1 MQFRTLA
8 LHASAWLLLA
18 AMPLQPARAEV
29 SEVRLAQQFSMG
41 YMQFAI
47 MERNHLIEKHAKAA
61 GLGEIK
67 VFWDRFN
74 GPNFMNDALL
84 AGKLDYVSGGVP
96 GLITLWEKTVGTPQ
110 EVRGVSAL
118 SSQPFLLNSRSP
130 NIKSIRDFSDKD
142 RVAVPSIKT
151 SVQAV
156 TLQMAAAKEFG
167 DASYGKYDNLTVSMS
182 PPDAT
187 VALIAGAS
195 EINNVFSVPPF
206 QFQQLERPGIHTIL
220 NSFDVMGGPHTFT
233 VLWTTAK
240 FRDAN
245 PKTYKAVLAA
255 LQEATEILN
264 QDKRA
269 AAQMWIEQTKSNLA
283 VDWLHKIVSS
293 PQVQFTLVPNNTT
306 KYSDFMHK
314 VGSIKK
320 KPASWKDLF
329 FPEIHGMQGS

>member
-1 MQFRTLA
+1 MKFRTLA

-18 AMPLQPARAEV
+18 ATPLQPARAEV
-29 SEVRLAQQFSMG
+29 PEVRLAQQFSMG

-47 MERNHLIEKHAKAA
+47 MERNRLIEKHAKTA
-61 GLGEIK
+61 GLGEVK

-84 AGKLDYVSGGVP
+84 AGRVDFVSGGVP
-96 GLITLWEKTVGTPQ
+96 GLITLWEKTLGTPQ

-130 NIKSIRDFSDKD
+130 NIKSVRDFSDKD
-142 RVAVPSIKT
+142 RIAVPSIKT

-167 DASYGKYDNLTVSMS
+167 DANYGKFDNLTVSMS

-187 VALIAGAS
+187 VALVSGAG

-206 QFQQLERPGIHTIL
+206 QFQQLEHPGVHTVL

-233 VLWTTAK
+233 VIWTSRK
-240 FRDAN
+240 FREAN
-245 PKTYKAVLAA
+245 PKTYNAVLAA

-264 QDKRA
+264 HDKRA
-269 AAQMWIEQTKSNLA
+269 AAQMWIEQTKSNLT
-283 VDWLHKIVSS
+283 VDWLYKIVSG

-306 KYSDFMHK
+306 KYSDFMYK

-329 FPEIHGMQGS
+329 FPEIHGVQGS

>member
-1 MQFRTLA
+1 MLSIVCRTA
-8 LHASAWLLLA
+8 G
-18 AMPLQPARAEV
+18 AEV

-47 MERNHLIEKHAKAA
+47 MERNQLIEKHAKAA

-84 AGKLDYVSGGVP
+84 AGKVDYVSGGVP
-96 GLITLWEKTVGTPQ
+96 GLITLWEKTVGTPL

-130 NIKSIRDFSDKD
+130 NIKSIRDFTDKD
-142 RVAVPSIKT
+142 RIALPSIKT

-156 TLQMAAAKEFG
+156 TLQMAAAQLFG
-167 DASYGKYDNLTVSMS
+167 DANYGKYDNLTVSMS
-182 PPDAT
+182 PPDST
-187 VALIAGAS
+187 VALLSGAS

-220 NSFDVMGGPHTFT
+220 NSFDVMGGAHTFT
-233 VLWTTAK
+233 VIWTTSK
-240 FRDAN
+240 FREAN

-264 QDKRA
+264 KDKRA
-269 AAQMWIEQTKSNLA
+269 AAQMWIEQTKSNLT
-283 VDWLHKIVSS
+283 VDWLYKIVSS
-293 PQVQFTLVPNNTT
+293 PQVQFHAGAEQH
-306 KYSDFMHK
+306 D
-314 VGSIKK
+314 
-320 KPASWKDLF
+320 
-329 FPEIHGMQGS
+329 EILGLHAQSRLDQEETRDAGKTCSFRRYTMCRAVDAARAGGHCG

>member
-1 MQFRTLA
+1 
-8 LHASAWLLLA
+8 
-18 AMPLQPARAEV
+18 
-29 SEVRLAQQFSMG
+29 
-41 YMQFAI
+41 
-47 MERNHLIEKHAKAA
+47 
-61 GLGEIK
+61 
-67 VFWDRFN
+67 
-74 GPNFMNDALL
+74 MNDALL
-84 AGKLDYVSGGVP
+84 AGKVDFVSGGVP
-96 GLITLWEKTVGTPQ
+96 GLITLWEKTLGTPQ

-130 NIKSIRDFSDKD
+130 NIKSVRDFSDKD
-142 RVAVPSIKT
+142 RIAVPSIKT

-156 TLQMAAAKEFG
+156 TLQMAAAQLFG
-167 DASYGKYDNLTVSMS
+167 DSNYSKYDNLTVSMS

-187 VALIAGAS
+187 VALVSGAG

-206 QFQQLERPGIHTIL
+206 QFQQLEHPGVHTVL

-233 VLWTTAK
+233 VIWTSRK
-240 FRDAN
+240 FREAN

-264 QDKRA
+264 HDKRA
-269 AAQMWIEQTKSNLA
+269 AAQMWIEQTKSNLT
-283 VDWLHKIVSS
+283 VDWLYKIVSS

-306 KYSDFMHK
+306 KYSNFMYK

-329 FPEIHGMQGS
+329 FPEIHGVQGS

>member
-1 MQFRTLA
+1 MKFRTLA
-8 LHASAWLLLA
+8 LHAFALLLLA
-18 AMPLQPARAEV
+18 ATPLQPARAEV
-29 SEVRLAQQFSMG
+29 PEVRLAQQFSMG

-47 MERNHLIEKHAKAA
+47 MERNRLIEKHAKAA

-84 AGKLDYVSGGVP
+84 AGRVDFVSGGVP

-156 TLQMAAAKEFG
+156 TLQMAAAQLFG
-167 DASYGKYDNLTVSMS
+167 DANYAKYDNLTVSMS

-187 VALIAGAS
+187 VALTSGAS

-233 VLWTTAK
+233 VIWTTAK
-240 FRDAN
+240 FREAN

-269 AAQMWIEQTKSNLA
+269 AAQMWIDQTKSNLA
-283 VDWLHKIVSS
+283 ADWLHKIVSS

-306 KYSDFMHK
+306 KYSDFMYK

-329 FPEIHGMQGS
+329 FPEIHGVQGS

>member
-1 MQFRTLA
+1 MKLFRLPA
-8 LHASAWLLLA
+8 ALA
-18 AMPLQPARAEV
+18 AAVIACASPCAGAEV
-29 SEVRLAQQFSMG
+29 TEIRLAQQFSMG

-47 MERNHLIEKHAKAA
+47 MERDRLIEKHAKAS
-61 GLGEIK
+61 GLGDVK
-67 VFWDRFN
+67 VYWDRFN

-84 AGKLDYVSGGVP
+84 AGKVDFVSGGVP
-96 GLITLWEKTVGTPQ
+96 GLITLWEKTIGTPQ

-130 NIKSIRDFSDKD
+130 NIKSIRDFTDKD
-142 RVAVPSIKT
+142 RVAVPSVKT

-156 TLQMAAAKEFG
+156 TLQMAAAQLYG
-167 DASYGKYDNLTVSMS
+167 DAGFGKYDNLTVSMS
-182 PPDAT
+182 PPDST
-187 VALIAGAS
+187 TALISGAS

-206 QFQQLERPGIHTIL
+206 QYQQLEHPGIHTIL

-233 VLWTTAK
+233 VIWTTSR

-245 PKTYKAVLAA
+245 PKAYKAVLAA

-264 QDKRA
+264 KDKRA
-269 AAQMWIEQTKSNLA
+269 AARAWIEQTKSKLDA
-283 VDWLHKIVSS
+283 DWLYKIVSS
-293 PQVQFTLVPNNTT
+293 PQVQYTLVPNNTM
-306 KYSDFMHK
+306 KYSDFMYK

-329 FPEIHGMQGS
+329 FPEIHNLQGS

>member
-1 MQFRTLA
+1 MPTIRVLSALALATLA
-8 LHASAWLLLA
+8 LAG
-18 AMPLQPARAEV
+18 PPARAEV
-29 SEVRLAQQFSMG
+29 TEIRLAQQFSMG

-47 MERNHLIEKHAKAA
+47 MERDRLIEKHAKAA
-61 GLGEIK
+61 GLGDVK

-84 AGKLDYVSGGVP
+84 AGKVDFVSGGVP
-96 GLITLWEKTVGTPQ
+96 GLITLWEKTIGTPQ

-142 RVAVPSIKT
+142 RIAVPSVKT

-156 TLQMAAAKEFG
+156 TLQMAAAQLFG
-167 DASYGKYDNLTVSMS
+167 DANFGKYDNLTVSMS
-182 PPDAT
+182 PPDST
-187 VALIAGAS
+187 TALISGAG

-206 QFQQLERPGIHTIL
+206 QYQQLEHPGIHTIL

-233 VLWTTAK
+233 VIWTTSK

-245 PKTYKAVLAA
+245 PKAYQAVLDA
-255 LQEATEILN
+255 LQEATEVLN
-264 QDKRA
+264 KDKRA
-269 AAQMWIEQTKSNLA
+269 AARAWIEQTKSKLDA
-283 VDWLHKIVSS
+283 DWLYKIVSS
-293 PQVQFTLVPNNTT
+293 PQVQYTLTPNNTM
-306 KYSDFMHK
+306 KYSDFMYK

-320 KPASWKDLF
+320 KPGSWKDLF
-329 FPEIHGMQGS
+329 FPEVHNLHGS

>member
-1 MQFRTLA
+1 MKFRTSVLQA
-8 LHASAWLLLA
+8 CACLLLA
-18 AMPLQPARAEV
+18 AMPLAPARAEV

-47 MERNHLIEKHAKAA
+47 MERNRLIEKHAKAA
-61 GLGEIK
+61 GLGDIK

-130 NIKSIRDFSDKD
+130 HIKSIRDFSDKD
-142 RVAVPSIKT
+142 RIAVPATKT

-156 TLQMAAAKEFG
+156 TLQMAAVREFG
-167 DASYGKYDNLTVSMS
+167 DANYGKYDNLTVSMS
-182 PPDAT
+182 PPDST
-187 VALIAGAS
+187 VALTSGAS

-245 PKTYKAVLAA
+245 PRTYKAVLAA

-264 QDKRA
+264 QDKRT

-283 VDWLHKIVSS
+283 VDWLAKIVSS

-306 KYSDFMHK
+306 RYSDFMHK

-329 FPEIHGMQGS
+329 FPEVHGLQGS

>member
-1 MQFRTLA
+1 MSQARAAILFFSFFLTLA
-8 LHASAWLLLA
+8 SGRAI
-18 AMPLQPARAEV
+18 AEV
-29 SEVRLAQQFSMG
+29 NEVRLAQQFSMG

-47 MERNHLIEKHAKAA
+47 MEHNQLIEKHARAA

-84 AGKLDYVSGGVP
+84 AGKVDYVSGGVP
-96 GLITLWEKTVGTPQ
+96 GLITLWEKTLGTPQ

-130 NIKSIRDFSDKD
+130 NIKSIRDFTDKD
-142 RVAVPSIKT
+142 RIAVPSIKT

-156 TLQMAAAKEFG
+156 TLQMAAAQLFG
-167 DASYGKYDNLTVSMS
+167 DANFSKFDNLTVSMS
-182 PPDAT
+182 PPDST
-187 VALIAGAS
+187 VALLSGAS

-206 QFQQLERPGIHTIL
+206 QFQQLEKPGIHTIL
-220 NSFDVMGGPHTFT
+220 NSFDVMGGAHTFT
-233 VLWTTAK
+233 VIWTTSK
-240 FRDAN
+240 FREAN

-264 QDKRA
+264 KDKRA
-269 AAQMWIEQTKSNLA
+269 AAQMWIEQTKSNLT
-283 VDWLHKIVSS
+283 VDWLSKIVSN
-293 PQVQFTLVPNNTT
+293 PQVQYTLVPNNTT
-306 KYSDFMHK
+306 KYSDFMFK
-314 VGSIKK
+314 VSSIKK

-329 FPEIHGMQGS
+329 FPEIHHLSGS

>member
-1 MQFRTLA
+1 MKFRVTVLPV
-8 LHASAWLLLA
+8 LTCLLIGVT
-18 AMPLQPARAEV
+18 PLQHARAEV
-29 SEVRLAQQFSMG
+29 TEVRLAQQFSMG

-47 MERNHLIEKHAKAA
+47 MERNQLIEKHAKTA

-84 AGKLDYVSGGVP
+84 AGKVDFVSGGVP

-110 EVRGVSAL
+110 EVRGMSAL

-130 NIKSIRDFSDKD
+130 NIKSIRDFTEKD
-142 RVAVPSIKT
+142 RIAVPSIKT

-156 TLQMAAAKEFG
+156 TLQMAAAQLFG
-167 DASYGKYDNLTVSMS
+167 DADYGKYDKLTVSMS

-187 VALIAGAS
+187 TALLSGAS

-206 QFQQLERPGIHTIL
+206 QFQQLERAGIHTVL
-220 NSFDVMGGPHTFT
+220 NSFDVMGGAHTFT
-233 VLWTTAK
+233 VIWTTAK
-240 FRDAN
+240 FREAN
-245 PKTYKAVLAA
+245 PKLYKAVLAA

-264 QDKRA
+264 RDKRA
-269 AAQMWIEQTKSNLA
+269 AAQMWIEQTKSNLT

-293 PQVQFTLVPNNTT
+293 PQVLYTLVPNSTM
-306 KYSDFMHK
+306 KYADFMHK

-320 KPASWKDLF
+320 KPATWKDLF
-329 FPEIHGMQGS
+329 FPEIHNLQGS

>member
-1 MQFRTLA
+1 MSPIRRPALLVLA
-8 LHASAWLLLA
+8 VLA
-18 AMPLQPARAEV
+18 AASHATYAEV
-29 SEVRLAQQFSMG
+29 TEVRLAQQFSMG

-47 MERNHLIEKHAKAA
+47 MERDRLIEKHAQAA

-84 AGKLDYVSGGVP
+84 AGKVDYVSGGVP

-130 NIKSIRDFSDKD
+130 HIKSIRDLTDKD
-142 RVAVPSIKT
+142 RIAVPSIKS

-156 TLQMAAAKEFG
+156 TLQMAAAQLFG
-167 DASYGKYDNLTVSMS
+167 DSSYGKYDSLTVSMS

-187 VALIAGAS
+187 TALLSGAS

-206 QFQQLERPGIHTIL
+206 QFQQLEHPGIHTIL
-220 NSFDVMGGPHTFT
+220 NSFDVMGGSHTFT
-233 VLWTTAK
+233 VLWTTSK
-240 FRDAN
+240 FRESN

-264 QDKRA
+264 KDKRA
-269 AAQMWIEQTKSNLA
+269 AAQMWIEQTKSNLT
-283 VDWLHKIVSS
+283 VDWLSRIVSS
-293 PQVQFTLVPNNTT
+293 PQVQYTLVPNHTM

-329 FPEIHGMQGS
+329 FPEIHNLPGS